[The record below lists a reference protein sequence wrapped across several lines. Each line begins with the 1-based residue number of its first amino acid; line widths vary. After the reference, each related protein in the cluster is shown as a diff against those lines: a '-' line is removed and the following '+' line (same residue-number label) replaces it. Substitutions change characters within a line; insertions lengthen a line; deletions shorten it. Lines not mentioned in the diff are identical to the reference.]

1 MGARGSGPSLADALS
16 CPPPFLGGWQ
26 GDDGALVVNLQSR
39 QGGRCWA
46 RPTSLGFPES
56 ATSTSTRN
64 IHASRAHR
72 WRCLGHGALS
82 PACLH
87 NSGAPASRS
96 RSKGRGTITRAGMR
110 GRRLFLDRA
119 NASIVRNGRN
129 GRQERSATPTSPCV
143 PFCSGCRV
151 RRGWPG
157 RWRAREV
164 PALAPRG
171 WEGSKHQGPI
181 QGHVRGKVQGG
192 GAVPNWVGA
201 IGTPGPGWS
210 HGRMGGLE
218 WPCGLAEKGRLF
230 GCPGPIPAPLP
241 APPAVRRRERG
252 RYPSWPNR
260 PSS

>member
-1 MGARGSGPSLADALS
+1 MPCPARPLSLE
-16 CPPPFLGGWQ
+16 
-26 GDDGALVVNLQSR
+26 
-39 QGGRCWA
+39 GGRGMTALWWLIYRVDRGGRRWA

-56 ATSTSTRN
+56 ASSTSTRN

-87 NSGAPASRS
+87 YSGAPASRS

-171 WEGSKHQGPI
+171 WEGSQHQGPI
-181 QGHVRGKVQGG
+181 QGHVRGKVQGEG
-192 GAVPNWVGA
+192 GSPQLGWRHWDAWTWMEPWTDG
-201 IGTPGPGWS
+201 GPGMALWI
-210 HGRMGGLE
+210 G
-218 WPCGLAEKGRLF
+218 
-230 GCPGPIPAPLP
+230 
-241 APPAVRRRERG
+241 
-252 RYPSWPNR
+252 
-260 PSS
+260 